1 MKPHSFIIVFSLLCL
16 AFGPRLALPQSSET
30 ADLALVNGRIW
41 TGVISNPW
49 AEAVAIGKHRI
60 LRVGTQAEIAPYL
73 GQQTQVIDLGG
84 RLAAPGFNDAHIHF
98 LSGSLAL
105 TQVDLTGARSLE
117 TIQQRV
123 AEFARRHPEE
133 AWITGAGWE
142 YSYLPGKRLP
152 TRADLDAVVPDRPVY
167 LRSYDGHTSWVNS
180 RALELAGITRETK
193 FDGFGEIVR
202 DPQSGEPTGVL
213 KEGAQRLVSRLIPE
227 PSREKKL
234 NALRQGMRLAAS
246 LGITSI
252 QNASGSIE
260 ELELYEE
267 LLRRGELTVRTSI
280 AFSVGPQMAPEHF
293 DRQIALKERYRVN
306 PMLRASA
313 VKIVLDGVIET
324 HTAAMLEPY
333 ADRPTEKGSAVFTAE
348 VYNEMVER
356 FCRAGFQIYTH
367 AVGDRAVRMALDAYE
382 RAQQINKR
390 PNSRFRIE
398 HIETI
403 SPTDIPRFARL
414 GVVAS
419 MEPIHADPGTTEVW
433 LAAVGP
439 VRERYAFAWAELLRS
454 GARLV
459 LGSDWPAS
467 ISLDPIRGLHSAVN
481 RRTID
486 GQPPNGWVP
495 QQRLSIAQALRA
507 YTYWGAYASFEE
519 GIKGRL
525 APGML
530 ADVIVFSQDLFSI
543 DPMKIHQ
550 TRVVLTL
557 FDGKV
562 IYRDQE
568 RFPGAVKT
576 TP

>member
-1 MKPHSFIIVFSLLCL
+1 MKPHSFIIVFLLLCL
-16 AFGPRLALPQSSET
+16 TFGPRLALPRTPET
-30 ADLALVNGRIW
+30 AELALVDGRIW

-49 AEAVAIGKHRI
+49 AEAVAIGRHRI
-60 LRVGTQAEIAPYL
+60 LHVGTHAEIVPYL

-84 RLAAPGFNDAHIHF
+84 RLATPGFNDAHIHF
-98 LSGSLAL
+98 LSGSLTL
-105 TQVDLTGARSLE
+105 TQVDLTGARSLQ

-123 AEFARRHPEE
+123 AEFARQHPDEP
-133 AWITGAGWE
+133 WITGAGWE

-152 TRADLDAVVPDRPVY
+152 TRADLDAVIPDRPVY

-202 DPQSGEPTGVL
+202 DPQTGEPTGVL

-234 NALRQGMRLAAS
+234 EALRQGMKLAAS

-267 LLRRGELTVRTSI
+267 LLRRGELTVRTSM
-280 AFSVGPQMAPEHF
+280 AFSVGAQLSPENF
-293 DRQIALKERYRVN
+293 DRLVALKQRYGAN

-333 ADRPTEKGSAVFTAE
+333 ADKPTEKGNSVFTAE

-356 FCRAGFQIYTH
+356 FDRAGFQIYTH
-367 AVGDRAVRMALDAYE
+367 AIGDRAVRMALDAYE

-390 PNSRFRIE
+390 PNARFRIE

-414 GVVAS
+414 GVLAS
-419 MEPIHADPGTTEVW
+419 MEPIHADPGTNEVW
-433 LAAVGP
+433 VAAVGP
-439 VRERYAFAWAELLRS
+439 VRERYAFAWAELLRG

-459 LGSDWPAS
+459 FGSDWPAC
-467 ISLDPIRGLHSAVN
+467 ISLNPIRGLHSAVN
-481 RRTID
+481 QRTID
-486 GQPPNGWVP
+486 GQPPDGWVP

-550 TRVVLTL
+550 THVVLTV

-562 IYRDQE
+562 IYRDRE
-568 RFPGAVKT
+568 RFP
-576 TP
+576 

>member
-1 MKPHSFIIVFSLLCL
+1 MRPHSFIIVFLLLCL
-16 AFGPRLALPQSSET
+16 TFGPRLALPRTPET
-30 ADLALVNGRIW
+30 AELALVNGRIW
-41 TGVISNPW
+41 TGTISSPW
-49 AEAVAIGKHRI
+49 AEAVAIGRHRI
-60 LRVGTQAEIAPYL
+60 LLVGTHAEIAPYL

-84 RLAAPGFNDAHIHF
+84 RLATPGFNDAHIHF
-98 LSGSLAL
+98 LSGSLTL
-105 TQVDLTGARSLE
+105 TQVDLTGARSLQI
-117 TIQQRV
+117 IQQRV
-123 AEFARRHPEE
+123 AEFARQHPDEP
-133 AWITGAGWE
+133 WITGAGWE

-152 TRADLDAVVPDRPVY
+152 TRADLDAVIPDRPVY

-202 DPQSGEPTGVL
+202 DPQTGEPTGVL

-234 NALRQGMRLAAS
+234 EALRQGMRLAAS

-267 LLRRGELTVRTSI
+267 LLRRGELTVRTSM
-280 AFSVGPQMAPEHF
+280 AFSVGAQLSPENF
-293 DRQIALKERYRVN
+293 DRLVALKQRYGTN

-333 ADRPTEKGSAVFTAE
+333 ADKPTEKGNSVFTAE

-356 FCRAGFQIYTH
+356 FDRAGFQIYTH
-367 AVGDRAVRMALDAYE
+367 AIGDRAVRMALDAYE

-390 PNSRFRIE
+390 PNPRFRIE

-403 SPTDIPRFARL
+403 SPADIPRFARL
-414 GVVAS
+414 GVLAS

-433 LAAVGP
+433 VAAVGP
-439 VRERYAFAWAELLRS
+439 VRERYAFAWAELLRG

-459 LGSDWPAS
+459 FGSDWPAC

-530 ADVIVFSQDLFSI
+530 ADVIVFSQDLFGI
-543 DPMKIHQ
+543 DPIKIHQ
-550 TRVVLTL
+550 THVVLTV

-562 IYRDQE
+562 IYRDRE
-568 RFPGAVKT
+568 RFP
-576 TP
+576 